1 MKAFLLAGLSAVILG
16 ACASTQPP
24 SARRNPEAIL
34 AESVTYRI
42 LSTEEILASEP
53 KLAPGGDAKAY
64 VASYL
69 DWLAAPGHLMER
81 SAMFTG
87 GPPPGLPDDVDF
99 EAILMALASE
109 GHTAAMLMNEGDDID
124 SLVGLADKGDPT
136 AKLAIEMTNI
146 SVGSLQQKVDALAWF
161 RSQAPTNKD
170 AAFALGTTLLSQASG
185 GDGMDGMMGAFGG
198 AATPGEVREGAAMLV
213 EVARAAPL
221 DVMVQ
226 IGTLMSMHAGVD
238 AAVDK
243 HARNILEL
251 VVSSTKAEAVPQPD
265 FSSLEDPDVYARYDA
280 QMTELSGAVES
291 RIGLAG
297 MLRAGLGGDADVE
310 RAKTLYR
317 EALVAAQDYRAYQ
330 ALAAMGVD
338 VSEYDSLFLG
348 PPDGGEDW
356 WDLEPEGDVP
366 DAPEP
371 APAPN

>member
-185 GDGMDGMMGAFGG
+185 GDDMMGAFGG

-317 EALVAAQDYRAYQ
+317 EALVATQDYRAYQ